1 MYAAKR
7 NGRNRAVYFS
17 DDLSLTARERLTL
30 ENQLRGAIERG
41 ELHVHYQPEFDAVS
55 GQLVRFEALAR
66 WTHPIFGDVPPG
78 KFIPIAEETGLI
90 HSIGSHI
97 LNQACHEA
105 VSWQSH
111 SETPIQVAVNVS
123 VVQFSGDSIIKE
135 IRETLARTGLAP
147 RLLQIELTESVMMGS
162 FQRSA
167 EKMRALHELG
177 ISIALDDF
185 GTGYSCLSYLHELPF
200 SAIKL
205 DRSFVA
211 KLAPSFEANTIMR
224 SIVTLAHGMSMRVIV
239 EGVEEESQLRMV
251 NQLGADEVQGF
262 LLGRPGPNP
271 SQVIKRFTCA
281 QALRQSL
288 TVGASL
294 ALVEV
299 TQ

>member
-1 MYAAKR
+1 
-7 NGRNRAVYFS
+7 
-17 DDLSLTARERLTL
+17 
-30 ENQLRGAIERG
+30 
-41 ELHVHYQPEFDAVS
+41 
-55 GQLVRFEALAR
+55 
-66 WTHPIFGDVPPG
+66 
-78 KFIPIAEETGLI
+78 
-90 HSIGSHI
+90 
-97 LNQACHEA
+97 
-105 VSWQSH
+105 
-111 SETPIQVAVNVS
+111 
-123 VVQFSGDSIIKE
+123 
-135 IRETLARTGLAP
+135 
-147 RLLQIELTESVMMGS
+147 
-162 FQRSA
+162 
-167 EKMRALHELG
+167 
-177 ISIALDDF
+177 LDDF